1 MLSCCTLSCCTR
13 GRRRLGRYSRM
24 LREAPVTRPLAVD
37 DDAVALLRS
46 LSGPHGI
53 RASLSSTANYQAI
66 FARDAV
72 MAGVAGLLLGDPVVS
87 AGLVRT
93 LESLR
98 TLQGAE
104 GQIASNYE
112 MRPDKS
118 AKVSFGTLAPR
129 IDSATWFL
137 VGIGLAARAKV
148 LDAGP
153 FRESAAA
160 VVRLLDGIEYN
171 GRHLMYIPAGGNW
184 ADEYIYD
191 GYILYD
197 QVLRAW
203 GLRLLGAEYGIAAW
217 REKSEAIGKTIEQRY
232 WPDSDGMREHP
243 IASYSPLGVRDIF
256 DLAASSLLGV
266 SGIAP
271 HIANKTL
278 GWIRTRYLDR
288 SELPPAFS
296 PVIDESH
303 PDWPAL
309 RRYHLHEF
317 RNRPHEYHNG
327 GIWPIWLGWLA
338 LALDQGGHDIAL
350 GKLRAAA
357 TSRIDRPE
365 GFRFEE
371 FLHGTTGVPGG
382 TTQMAYS
389 ATGLV
394 MLRLAGSS
402 EHRHLMAS

>member
-1 MLSCCTLSCCTR
+1 
-13 GRRRLGRYSRM
+13 
-24 LREAPVTRPLAVD
+24 
-37 DDAVALLRS
+37 
-46 LSGPHGI
+46 
-53 RASLSSTANYQAI
+53 
-66 FARDAV
+66 
-72 MAGVAGLLLGDPVVS
+72 
-87 AGLVRT
+87 
-93 LESLR
+93 
-98 TLQGAE
+98 
-104 GQIASNYE
+104 
-112 MRPDKS
+112 
-118 AKVSFGTLAPR
+118 
-129 IDSATWFL
+129 
-137 VGIGLAARAKV
+137 
-148 LDAGP
+148 
-153 FRESAAA
+153 
-160 VVRLLDGIEYN
+160 
-171 GRHLMYIPAGGNW
+171 MYIPAGGNW

-203 GLRLLGAEYGIAAW
+203 GLRLLGAEYGISAW
-217 REKSEAIGKTIEQRY
+217 RKKSEAIGTTIEQRY

-271 HIANKTL
+271 HIADKTL
-278 GWIRTRYLDR
+278 GWIRARYLDR

-338 LALDQGGHDIAL
+338 LALAQGGHDVAL
-350 GKLRAAA
+350 GKLRDAA
-357 TSRIDRPE
+357 TARIVRT
-365 GFRFEE
+365 GSFRFEE
-371 FLHGTTGVPGG
+371 FLHGVSGAPGG
-382 TTQMAYS
+382 TTDMAYS

-394 MLRLAGSS
+394 LLRLAGSS